1 MEKKIS
7 ENGFYV
13 NIQGHDLIHKRL
25 DLHYVRKYYF
35 VRIYLRVIS
44 KYVIVS
50 SYLHYK
56 IVRDSYFN

>member
-44 KYVIVS
+44 KYV
-50 SYLHYK
+50 L
-56 IVRDSYFN
+56 FAL